1 MYETISPLEAIKK
14 VGSSYGGI
22 SDEQA
27 AERLKR
33 YGANKLVS
41 KGKQSIIKRLF
52 NELRNPM
59 TLILIVSAVVSG
71 IVSFIG
77 SEFPSDVII
86 IMFVVVTNAV
96 LGVVQESKAE
106 KAIES
111 LKEISSPHSKV
122 IRNGVVKIIK
132 SEEVV
137 YGDVVI
143 FEAGYA
149 VPADCRIIES
159 NSLRIEESALTGES
173 VPAEKSTSLVKN
185 AKLGDKTNMAFCG
198 TMVVYGSG
206 KGVVVATGMNTEM
219 GAIAKELDLAKGKQN
234 ASSKEIGRTEQNAYF
249 CCFGNLLSNFCR
261 DSDKEQIVF
270 SENDFGYVYDSNLF
284 SRSRYPRRTGFR
296 LYYSAKY
303 RRYQYGEAQRRH
315 KKVDG
320 C

>member
-206 KGVVVATGMNTEM
+206 RRSRRYRYEYRNGCNSKGVG
-219 GAIAKELDLAKGKQN
+219 LSKGKQN

-296 LYYSAKY
+296 LFYSAKY

>member
-206 KGVVVATGMNTEM
+206 KA
-219 GAIAKELDLAKGKQN
+219 
-234 ASSKEIGRTEQNAYF
+234 
-249 CCFGNLLSNFCR
+249 
-261 DSDKEQIVF
+261 
-270 SENDFGYVYDSNLF
+270 
-284 SRSRYPRRTGFR
+284 
-296 LYYSAKY
+296 
-303 RRYQYGEAQRRH
+303 
-315 KKVDG
+315 
-320 C
+320 

>member
-137 YGDVVI
+137 
-143 FEAGYA
+143 
-149 VPADCRIIES
+149 
-159 NSLRIEESALTGES
+159 
-173 VPAEKSTSLVKN
+173 
-185 AKLGDKTNMAFCG
+185 
-198 TMVVYGSG
+198 
-206 KGVVVATGMNTEM
+206 
-219 GAIAKELDLAKGKQN
+219 
-234 ASSKEIGRTEQNAYF
+234 
-249 CCFGNLLSNFCR
+249 
-261 DSDKEQIVF
+261 
-270 SENDFGYVYDSNLF
+270 
-284 SRSRYPRRTGFR
+284 
-296 LYYSAKY
+296 
-303 RRYQYGEAQRRH
+303 
-315 KKVDG
+315 
-320 C
+320 